1 MLSCMKNGELKM
13 AKYLACGNIMS
24 DYIINPGSDVRSER
38 HMGGPAFYALSGI
51 KLWED
56 DVKLVTRTGADWT
69 EDYEKWMD
77 ANRISKESVKVDA
90 EHVTTY
96 QIAYDIHGKAIREKS
111 YSFYGDQA
119 MGYLKTHP
127 CDIEAALGADTAG
140 IYKAEGADRVVWKQ
154 LGELKK
160 RHGFKV
166 MWELEFFHTGSD
178 PERIAEAMPYA
189 DAWSLNHTEA
199 AFLFGIPGEDD
210 LAMLRK
216 LQSLPIPCTFYRV
229 GKRGA
234 YAVTPLE
241 AYFCEAIDTAPYVD
255 QTGCGNSSTGAF
267 GYALFAGCSLRE
279 ALVMANV
286 TSGFN
291 CAQFGPVPLVT
302 EEIRARAKALAA
314 EYLPAVKK
322 VL

>member
-1 MLSCMKNGELKM
+1 MKM

-24 DYIINPGSDVRSER
+24 DYIINPGSAVRSER
-38 HMGGPAFYALSGI
+38 HMGGPALYALSGM

-56 DVKLVTRTGADWT
+56 SVKLVTRTGADWT
-69 EDYEKWMD
+69 EDYEKWLD

-90 EHVTTY
+90 EHVTAY

-127 CDIEAALGADTAG
+127 CDMEEALGADTVG
-140 IYKAEGADRVVWKQ
+140 IYKAEGADRVVWRQ
-154 LGELKK
+154 LSDLKK
-160 RHGFKV
+160 RYGFKI
-166 MWELEFFHTGSD
+166 MWELECFDSGSD
-178 PERIAEAMPYA
+178 LERITEALPHA
-189 DAWSLNHTEA
+189 DAWSLNNTEA
-199 AFLFGIPGEDD
+199 AFLFGIPKEDD
-210 LAMLRK
+210 LAMLRR
-216 LQSLPIPCTFYRV
+216 LQRLPVSCTFYRV

-234 YAVTPLE
+234 YAVTPAQ
-241 AYFCEAIDTAPYVD
+241 AYFCEAIDTAPYAD

-267 GYALFAGCSLRE
+267 GYALFAGHTIQE
-279 ALVMANV
+279 ALVMANI

-291 CAQFGPVPLVT
+291 CAQFGPTPLITKEV
-302 EEIRARAKALAA
+302 RARAAALLQ

-322 VL
+322 VF

>member
-1 MLSCMKNGELKM
+1 M

-24 DYIINPGSDVRSER
+24 DYIINPGSDARSER
-38 HMGGPAFYALSGI
+38 HMGGPALYALSGI

-69 EDYEKWMD
+69 EDYEMWMD
-77 ANRISKESVKVDA
+77 ANQISKESVKVDA

-96 QIAYDIHGKAIREKS
+96 QIAYDIDGKPIREKS

-127 CDIEAALGADTAG
+127 LDIEAALGADTVG
-140 IYKAEGADRVVWKQ
+140 IYKAEGADREVWRK
-154 LGELKK
+154 LGDLKK
-160 RHGFKV
+160 HYGFKL
-166 MWELEFFHTGSD
+166 MWELECFNSGRD
-178 PERIAEAMPYA
+178 LERILEAMPYT

-199 AFLFGIPGEDD
+199 AFLLGIPKEDD
-210 LAMLRK
+210 LAMLRR
-216 LQSLPIPCTFYRV
+216 LQGLPAACTFYRV

-234 YAVTPLE
+234 YAVTRTE
-241 AYFCEAIDTAPYVD
+241 AYYCEAIDVAPYMD

-267 GYALFAGCSLRE
+267 GYALFSGHSLKE
-279 ALVMANV
+279 ALVMANI

-302 EEIRARAKALAA
+302 GEIRTRAKALLE
-314 EYLPAVKK
+314 EYLPKVEK

>member
-1 MLSCMKNGELKM
+1 M

-24 DYIINPGSDVRSER
+24 DYIINPGSEVRSEK

-51 KLWED
+51 RLWED
-56 DVKLVTRTGADWT
+56 SVKLVARTGADWT

-96 QIAYDIHGKAIREKS
+96 QIAYDINGKAIREKS

-127 CDIEAALGADTAG
+127 CDIEAALGADTIG
-140 IYKAEGADRVVWKQ
+140 IYKAEGADRVVWNQ
-154 LGELKK
+154 LGGLKK
-160 RHGFKV
+160 RYGLKI
-166 MWELEFFHTGSD
+166 MWELECFDSGKD
-178 PERIAEAMPYA
+178 LERLTEAMPLA

-199 AFLFGIPGEDD
+199 AFLFGIPKEDD
-210 LAMLRK
+210 MAMLRR
-216 LQSLPIPCTFYRV
+216 LQGLPIPCTFYRV

-234 YAVTPLE
+234 YVVTPAE
-241 AYFCEAIDTAPYVD
+241 AYFCEAIDVAPYID

-267 GYALFAGCSLRE
+267 GYAVFAGHTLRE
-279 ALVMANV
+279 ALVMANI

-291 CAQFGPVPLVT
+291 CAQFGPAPFIS
-302 EEIRARAKALAA
+302 EEVRRRAKALLE
-314 EYLPAVKK
+314 EYLPKVKR